1 MNINRSTH
9 THTATPSVEQNKFVL
24 NDETRRVAYAFLKD
38 YPAFNIEDR
47 GTDLHLTVAQ
57 MLGNCATDKDPV
69 TEIVLSSHMY
79 NSFLAC
85 KKLIECLEPVNTIR
99 EMTEG
104 RVGQLLG
111 STVYTEAYSHPM
123 EQTMGPKEI
132 LFHTRNDK
140 WFRVYTKETSSA
152 NV

>member
-1 MNINRSTH
+1 MSTH
-9 THTATPSVEQNKFVL
+9 THSATPSVEQNKFVL
-24 NDETRRVAYAFLKD
+24 NDETRKVAYAFLKD

-79 NSFLAC
+79 NSFLAS
-85 KKLIECLEPVNTIR
+85 KELIECLEPVSTIR
-99 EMTEG
+99 DMMEG
-104 RVGQLLG
+104 KVGNLFG
-111 STVYTEAYSHPM
+111 STVFTEAYSHPVD
-123 EQTMGPKEI
+123 QTMGPKEI
-132 LFHTRNDK
+132 LFHTLSNK
-140 WFRVYTKETSSA
+140 WFRVYTKEVSST